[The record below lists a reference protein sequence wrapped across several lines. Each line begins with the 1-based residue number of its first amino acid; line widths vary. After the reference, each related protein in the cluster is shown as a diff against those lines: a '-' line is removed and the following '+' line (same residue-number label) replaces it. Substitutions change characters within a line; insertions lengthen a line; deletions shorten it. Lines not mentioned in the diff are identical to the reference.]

1 MTDTSWIY
9 LPQQAMGMAADFM
22 ANPFRSTELSKA
34 ELLMRESIQ
43 NCADEK
49 KPDTDGPVSV
59 SISKIDFLGDEKAR
73 IVEKLKLK
81 EVRERAK
88 AFPKRHGW
96 FGEATETLNKLDD
109 PEYPFSILMIED
121 RNTNGLGG
129 QWSQGDDINN
139 RFHNLVLSIGDSSK
153 FEQGADLLGSFG
165 VGKMVYALT
174 SNIRTIAYYS
184 TFEPSDSTANAHARF
199 MATGFFPKH
208 KTTDHQVWTGHAFL
222 GAKSGN
228 YAYPSEPL
236 VDEDAH
242 KFVKDLGF
250 EPREPEDT
258 GLTVFLFDCPL
269 TISECIEACEKYW
282 WPRIVEESSSA
293 VNLEF
298 FENGKRIDP
307 PRPTRNPAL
316 QPFIECYRLLK
327 EGQALPGYE
336 LLRRVPK
343 TGLMGGSLCLRGSN
357 SAVKKRGLHNSVALI
372 RRGLVVRYQS
382 DYAREGAPE
391 AIGVFSAA
399 NDNLQAFTLSEPEAH
414 DRWNPNNDRLR
425 LGLGSQFGKLIDAT
439 HSTIKNVFRDFQIR
453 LEERKEKA
461 LTDDVEFLDQ
471 ILGPIFD
478 KKTGKTPP
486 PPAMERAISIHK
498 HRARDREGEHCVE
511 TLNVTIGLTDKA
523 PTDVAFCKLAV
534 SLKPLANADG
544 VAAGELPRSIYSE
557 AGDLLADASI
567 KEVEITLEKGSRTWI
582 SAVAHVHPSW
592 KARWVV
598 TAYADNRD

>member
-1 MTDTSWIY
+1 MTDISWIY

-43 NCADEK
+43 NSADEK
-49 KPDTDGPVSV
+49 KPDADVPVSV
-59 SISKIDFLGDEKAR
+59 CISKIDFLGDEKAR
-73 IVEKLKLK
+73 IIKKLKLE
-81 EVRERAK
+81 EVRERAN
-88 AFPKRHGW
+88 AFPKTHGW
-96 FGEATETLNKLDD
+96 FREAEKTLNKLSD
-109 PEYPFSILMIED
+109 PDHPFSILMIED

-129 QWSQGDDINN
+129 QWSQGDDIQN

-153 FEQGADLLGSFG
+153 YEQGADLLGSFG

-184 TFEPSDSTANAHARF
+184 TFKPSESTSNAHARF
-199 MATGFFPKH
+199 MATGFFPRH
-208 KTTDHQVWTGHAFL
+208 KTADHRFWTGHAFL
-222 GAKSGN
+222 GAESGE
-228 YAYPSEPL
+228 YGYPSEPL

-242 KFVKDLGF
+242 QFVKDLGF

-258 GLTVFLFDCPL
+258 GLTVFLLDCPL
-269 TISECIEACEKYW
+269 TISECIQACEKYW
-282 WPRIVEESSSA
+282 WPRMIDESSSA
-293 VNLEF
+293 VKLEF
-298 FENGKRIDP
+298 FENGNRIEP

-316 QPFIECYRLLK
+316 QPFIECYRLLN

-336 LLRRVPK
+336 LLRRAPK
-343 TGLMGGSLCLRGSN
+343 TGLIGGSLCLRS
-357 SAVKKRGLHNSVALI
+357 SDAAIKKAGLHNSVALI

-391 AIGVFSAA
+391 AIGVFCAA
-399 NDNLQAFTLSEPEAH
+399 KENLKAFTLSEPEAH

-425 LGLGSQFGKLIDAT
+425 LGLGPQFGKLIQAT
-439 HSTIKNVFRDFQIR
+439 HAAIKNTFRDFQIR

-478 KKTGKTPP
+478 KKSGKQPP

-498 HRARDREGEHCVE
+498 QRSREREGEHFVE
-511 TLNVTIGLTDKA
+511 TLSITISLTDKA
-523 PTDVAFCKLAV
+523 PSDVASCKLSV
-534 SLKPLANADG
+534 SLKPLTNADG
-544 VAAGELPRSIYSE
+544 IATGELPRLIYSE
-557 AGDLLADASI
+557 TDDLLADASV
-567 KEVEITLEKGSRTWI
+567 KEVDITLEKGSKTRI
-582 SAVAHVHPSW
+582 SAVAQVHPSW